1 MGTNLIPDDVEEMH
15 SVKIDYVASEVE
27 KEELEDLFKKFGR
40 VGDVYLPRHPSGD
53 RKGFAFVRFYDKR
66 AAEEAV
72 DEMEGYELAGKTL
85 KCMLADRAK
94 SRFNPNARKKSRSR
108 SGGGRGGGRS
118 RRDDSRG
125 RRRSPSRRRRD
136 DSRRRR
142 SPPRRR
148 DDSRRR

>member
-15 SVKIDYVASEVE
+15 SVKIDYVAPEVQ

-108 SGGGRGGGRS
+108 SGADK
-118 RRDDSRG
+118 RRENRRPAEE
-125 RRRSPSRRRRD
+125 RRRGHDHCRLREKEA
-136 DSRRRR
+136 
-142 SPPRRR
+142 
-148 DDSRRR
+148 